1 MSDELPSSR
10 EVLKNCIQSH
20 ADLAKD
26 LLKLL
31 NKESGEGPNRFQM
44 ASIIILLSGV
54 DKMLNIAF
62 GLLYLGGKVAWKDIV
77 FNPHFEAKAG
87 FIECHKGLFGKIKTL
102 EKLGADVSPLL
113 ELIEIRNYSIHDSF
127 IYAGYVEKLDEL
139 TMEPIISPGELT
151 ISYPLFP
158 ETHWTEEVIQYYT
171 DGTLNVVSAFV
182 DTTDWKETWLEI
194 GEKLEGLPTY
204 EIDPD
209 LVYDP
214 EGHNKN
220 MSRIE
225 ELNNTYIGIGLT
237 KLLDK

>member
-10 EVLKNCIQSH
+10 ELLKNCIQTH

-31 NKESGEGPNRFQM
+31 ESDSGEGPNRFQM
-44 ASIIILLSGV
+44 ASIIIFLSGV

-62 GLLYLGGKVAWKDIV
+62 GLLYLGGKVPWKEMV
-77 FNPHFEAKAG
+77 TNRHFETKAG
-87 FIECHKGLFGKIKTL
+87 FIVCHKGLTVKIKTL

-113 ELIEIRNYSIHDSF
+113 ELIEIRNFSIHDSF

-158 ETHWTEEVIQYYT
+158 ETHWNEEVIQYYT
-171 DGTLNVVSAFV
+171 DGTLKVVSAFV
-182 DTTDWKETWLEI
+182 DTTDWKETWMKI

-204 EIDPD
+204 EIDPN
-209 LVYDP
+209 LAYDRD
-214 EGHNKN
+214 GHNKK
-220 MSRIE
+220 MARID
-225 ELNNTYIGIGLT
+225 ELNYESIGIGLK
-237 KLLDK
+237 KLLDS